1 MPESGNGKVYIHE
14 FITITKQNRARY
26 MHHMTANWSP
36 IAQEERNQL
45 CYGVFGTVGST
56 GTWPQVVNLWEED
69 GFDGLARNFGH
80 ETAGA
85 GMQDPTL
92 AKWWASAADLR
103 SGGFDR
109 ILVPHPD
116 TKTIAQL
123 CADGVEAA
131 VYAHELVRV
140 EPGRPAAFLDS
151 VIAAG
156 LAANGRFGWHLL
168 GAWRTAMAADDE
180 CILLWAIPSWDSW
193 SRAEQ
198 ALLTMPELLLGAA
211 EKEVRSR
218 HRVLLVDAPLSPLR
232 TGRQPAR
239 SDRTDWQD

>member
-1 MPESGNGKVYIHE
+1 VPEVGNDKVYIHE

-45 CYGVFGTVGST
+45 CYGVWGTIGST

-80 ETAGA
+80 ETVGA

-92 AKWWASAADLR
+92 AKWWAAAADLR
-103 SGGFDR
+103 AGGFDR

-116 TKTIAQL
+116 TKTSAQL
-123 CADGVEAA
+123 CADGVDAA
-131 VYAHELVRV
+131 VYAHELIRV
-140 EPGRPAAFLDS
+140 DPGRPAAFLDS
-151 VIAAG
+151 VVTAG
-156 LAANGRFGWHLL
+156 LAANGRFGWQLL
-168 GAWRTAMAADDE
+168 GAWRTAMVADDE
-180 CILLWAIPSWDSW
+180 CILLWAIPSWDAW

-198 ALLTMPELLLGAA
+198 ALLTMRELLLGAA

-218 HRVLLVDAPLSPLR
+218 HRVLLVDAPLSPMR